1 MRRRIAIACAAA
13 LVGTSDVFA
22 HAFLDHAVPGVG
34 STVQESPKEVKAW
47 FTEALEPAFSSIKV
61 EDASGRAVA
70 AADKGVDAADRTL
83 LRLALPP
90 LPPGRYRVVWR
101 VVSVDSHATAGDFT
115 FDVAPR

>member
-1 MRRRIAIACAAA
+1 MRRIAKACAAA
-13 LVGTSDVFA
+13 VVGVASNAFA

-34 STVQESPKEVKAW
+34 STVQRSPQEVRAW

-61 EDASGRAVA
+61 EDTSGRAVA
-70 AADKGVDAADRTL
+70 AADKGVDATDHTL
-83 LRLALPP
+83 LRVALPP

-101 VVSVDSHATAGDFT
+101 VISVDSHATEGDFT